1 MDLVNDIANGAADAI
16 NNYYKKTT
24 PAA

>member
-1 MDLVNDIANGAADAI
+1 MDLVTDIANGAADAI